1 MPRVSREQTDKNR
14 LLIEAESVRLFKER
28 GLNGVSVADIMA
40 SAGLTHGGFYGHF
53 ESKDELAAIAC
64 AQAFEESTAR
74 WHSLIKDG
82 ADEQAHVDA
91 LAKHYLSRRQRDDP
105 SVSCAAA
112 GLAVDVG
119 REAGDKPIR
128 RIYTRGVKA
137 MIDTIMSFS
146 HSRQSKKVRQRAIAR
161 LSMLVGALTLAR
173 AVRDDPLSDEI
184 LKSVREF
191 LHASAQHETTPHG

>member
-14 LLIEAESVRLFKER
+14 LLIEAASARLFKER
-28 GLNGVSVADIMA
+28 GINGVSVADIMA

-64 AQAFEESTAR
+64 AQAFDESTER
-74 WHSLIKDG
+74 WRSLTQGG
-82 ADEQAHVDA
+82 ADEQARVDA
-91 LAKHYLSRRQRDDP
+91 LAKHYLSASQRDDP
-105 SVSCAAA
+105 GFGCTAA

-128 RIYTRGVKA
+128 GAYTHGIKTMLDIV
-137 MIDTIMSFS
+137 TSFS
-146 HSRQSKKVRQRAIAR
+146 RNRRSKKARQRAIAR

-184 LKSVREF
+184 LASVREF
-191 LHASAQHETTPHG
+191 LHTNAQ

>member
-14 LLIEAESVRLFKER
+14 LLIEAASARLFKER

-53 ESKDELAAIAC
+53 ESKDELAAVAC
-64 AQAFEESTAR
+64 AHAFELSTTR
-74 WHSLIKDG
+74 WRALVDEG
-82 ADEQAHVDA
+82 ADEQTLVDA
-91 LAKHYLSRRQRDDP
+91 LAKHYLSARQRDDP
-105 SVSCAAA
+105 GFGCAAA

-119 REAGDKPIR
+119 RESEEKPIR
-128 RIYTRGVKA
+128 SVYTRGIMS
-137 MIDTIMSFS
+137 MIDFLSSFS
-146 HSRQSKKVRQRAIAR
+146 RTRQSKKARQRAIAR

-184 LKSVREF
+184 LVSVRDY
-191 LHASAQHETTPHG
+191 LHTNSQ